1 MEGGKIHENHLRKH
15 MACLFNGFWLM
26 CWTKKTSDKNQLKR
40 SVVYAK
46 DQVTTYIPIDDE
58 THLKTLY
65 PVYKCSVSGCSA
77 FDIRDGYEST
87 PSHTM
92 TSYSYTGSN
101 YHAGNYH
108 YIRYERHC
116 VQCGHS
122 TGYWDH
128 YSCPGNGHCILPQS
142 VFPVLSDSWA
152 AAWVNI
158 SPMPLLA
165 LLECS

>member
-1 MEGGKIHENHLRKH
+1 MQKIKSL
-15 MACLFNGFWLM
+15 AAVFLALFILAAIPTQALAAEAHVDAITAHTHQWYF
-26 CWTKKTSDKNQLKR
+26 DH
-40 SVVYAK
+40 Y
-46 DQVTTYIPIDDE
+46 DTTYIPIDD
-58 THLKTLY
+58 
-65 PVYKCSVSGCSA
+65 
-77 FDIRDGYEST
+77 D
-87 PSHTM
+87 TM

-142 VFPVLSDSWA
+142 VFPVLTDK
-152 AAWVNI
+152 
-158 SPMPLLA
+158 
-165 LLECS
+165 

>member
-1 MEGGKIHENHLRKH
+1 MLAIERKNEILGRLRNEKRVLVSELAEYYNVTEETIRRDLDKLEKEGY
-15 MACLFNGFWLM
+15 A
-26 CWTKKTSDKNQLKR
+26 TK
-40 SVVYAK
+40 
-46 DQVTTYIPIDDE
+46 TYGGAILGNS
-58 THLKTLY
+58 TKTLY

-142 VFPVLSDSWA
+142 VFPVLTDK
-152 AAWVNI
+152 
-158 SPMPLLA
+158 
-165 LLECS
+165 

>member
-1 MEGGKIHENHLRKH
+1 MQKIKSL
-15 MACLFNGFWLM
+15 AAVFLALFILAAIPTQALAAEAHVDAITAHTHQWYF
-26 CWTKKTSDKNQLKR
+26 DH
-40 SVVYAK
+40 Y
-46 DQVTTYIPIDDE
+46 DTTYIPIDDE

-65 PVYKCSVSGCSA
+65 SVYKCSVSGCSA

-142 VFPVLSDSWA
+142 VFPVLTDK
-152 AAWVNI
+152 
-158 SPMPLLA
+158 
-165 LLECS
+165 

>member
-1 MEGGKIHENHLRKH
+1 MQKIKSL
-15 MACLFNGFWLM
+15 AAVFLALFILAAIPTQALAAEAHVDAITAHTHQWYF
-26 CWTKKTSDKNQLKR
+26 DH
-40 SVVYAK
+40 Y
-46 DQVTTYIPIDDE
+46 DTTYIPIDDE

-128 YSCPGNGHCILPQS
+128 YSCPGNGHCILRQS
-142 VFPVLSDSWA
+142 VFPVLTDK
-152 AAWVNI
+152 
-158 SPMPLLA
+158 
-165 LLECS
+165 